1 MDDEKAEAKKASQ
14 PTSGGLGNVVKLVVK
29 TFLEEK
35 HYRQLNRILSAQWA
49 GTHSLTAVVRL
60 MEAHGIKVTPEE
72 EERLQGLSEERMIDA
87 LVMRMPNQS
96 REQYE
101 HFFLQL
107 SFIAS
112 TSTRL
117 RAALET
123 GNPDVVEE
131 ALDSA
136 ENVGVLQY
144 LLRMAVSHA
153 GSEVQTIG
161 ELHDQWLSDTERR
174 MMPLLQ
180 AQATQMATQKS
191 LAQARALIGGFMTQT
206 KECGGGFLTKMLDS
220 FEEATLVQTF
230 VGWKEHV
237 KWQQREAAVKKDWEE
252 KKAEAA
258 KRLNDYKSAQRQRV
272 HTVVYNGIK
281 DKELAL
287 LGTCFAA
294 MLGEA
299 INSKESKTTE
309 AEAEDLVRKLRGF
322 ADEAAVKAKNV
333 FSRMTDGNIEGLK
346 AFTFKA
352 WMDFKVIE
360 RSEREINVALKDSV
374 DKFAAFTAKQ
384 AEGAKAVM
392 QRMCGNSDI
401 SLIQLTMQGWREAI
415 LEQKREAEM
424 EEVNKTK
431 KATVSNFVARNK
443 GSAMIASERAAYWR
457 DQELTTYLFCIWKRE
472 SKVERMRRY
481 GKERNEKRKKDLVS
495 VKGLFRS
502 FASELESSLKQGT
515 PRIEAAPRRL
525 GQTG

>member
-14 PTSGGLGNVVKLVVK
+14 PTSGGLANVVKLVVK

-35 HYRQLNRILSAQWA
+35 HYRQLNRILSVQWA

-72 EERLQGLSEERMIDA
+72 EEQLQGLSEERMIDA

-191 LAQARALIGGFMTQT
+191 LAQARALIGGFMNQT
-206 KECGGGFLTKMLDS
+206 KECGRGFLTSMLN
-220 FEEATLVQTF
+220 EMEQATLVQTF

-237 KWQQREAAVKKDWEE
+237 KWQQREAVMTKEWQE
-252 KKAEAA
+252 KKAEAS
-258 KRLNDYKSAQRQRV
+258 KRLDEYKSAQLQRV
-272 HTVVYNGIK
+272 HTVAYNGIK
-281 DKELAL
+281 DKEMAI

-294 MLGEA
+294 LLVEA
-299 INSKESKTTE
+299 INSKETKTMDVE
-309 AEAEDLVRKLRGF
+309 AEELVRKLRGF

-333 FSRMTDGNIEGLK
+333 LSRMTDGNVEGLK
-346 AFTFKA
+346 AFAFKA
-352 WMDFKVIE
+352 WIDFKDIE
-360 RSEREINVALKDSV
+360 REERETNARIQASRDT
-374 DKFAAFTAKQ
+374 FAAYTAKQ
-384 AEGAKAVM
+384 AAGAKAVL
-392 QRMCGNSDI
+392 QRMCGNSDT
-401 SLIQLTMQGWREAI
+401 SLMHLTMQGWREAI
-415 LEQKREAEM
+415 VEQKREAEM
-424 EEVNKTK
+424 EEVNNNK
-431 KATVSNFVARNK
+431 KATVSSFVTRNK
-443 GSAMIASERAAYWR
+443 SSAMNASERAAYWR
-457 DQELTTYLFCIWKRE
+457 DLELTTYLFCIWKRE

-495 VKGLFRS
+495 VKGLFRN

-515 PRIEAAPRRL
+515 PRIEAAPRRMAQN
-525 GQTG
+525 G